1 MRFYSLDALRGFA
14 ALAVVFFH
22 LSPGWPGYLAVDL
35 FFILSGFVL
44 SFRYFDEEQHNSHQ
58 QTTLSQF
65 VILRLARLW
74 PLHAFTLFTILIVYL
89 ATNSMPNYGDG
100 ATLSFLSHFLL
111 VQNTGILNH
120 WLSWNE
126 PSWSISVEFWVNLVV
141 FAYIAKRGNTL
152 LLLILSIVGYI
163 LLSTQYHHLDLH
175 IHLLWGYVNTGLIHC
190 FAGFF
195 LGMVVYRVYRVIEA
209 MPAPSWPPFVLK
221 LVMTI
226 LEVGFLFACFYLMVH
241 TEIRART
248 DFIAPLLFSVTILVF
263 VFQYGWLSRLLRLT
277 RLDYLGT
284 LSFSIYL
291 NHFWLLA
298 LYRTLHIPH
307 YGYSSTVLLWVFGA
321 LIPISIF
328 TYYLV
333 EKPGQKW
340 MIKGARR
347 LKLLN

>member
-14 ALAVVFFH
+14 ALAVVLFH

-44 SFRYFDEEQHNSHQ
+44 SFRYFDTQKNNHQ
-58 QTTLSQF
+58 QTTLGQF

-74 PLHAFTLFTILIVYL
+74 PLHIFTLFTILAVYL
-89 ATNSMPNYGDG
+89 STNSMPNFGDT
-100 ATLSFLSHFLL
+100 ASLSFLSHFLL
-111 VQNTGILNH
+111 IQNTGILNH

-141 FAYIAKRGNTL
+141 FAYIAKQGNTL
-152 LLLILSIVGYI
+152 LLLILSIAGYT

-195 LGMVVYRVYRVIEA
+195 LGMVVYRVYRTIEA
-209 MPAPSWPPFVLK
+209 MPAPNCSPMILK
-221 LVMTI
+221 LIITLI
-226 LEVGFLFACFYLMVH
+226 EVALLIACFYLMVH
-241 TEIRART
+241 TDIRART
-248 DFIAPLLFSVTILVF
+248 DFLAPILFSVTILVF
-263 VFQYGWLSRLLRLT
+263 VFQHGWLSSLMRLT
-277 RLDYLGT
+277 RLDSLGT

-298 LYRTLHIPH
+298 LYRALHIPH
-307 YGYSSTVLLWVFGA
+307 YGYSSTPLMWVFGA
-321 LIPISIF
+321 LIPISMF
-328 TYYLV
+328 TYYFV

-347 LKLLN
+347 LKLM